1 MILLAFDRWHEYC
14 FHNLVK
20 IYLCDLEQENN
31 VGKLLFLTPELP
43 WPPYSGGRIK
53 SSKLVEHLHQRY
65 QLDVGCLLKGD
76 DMDHLPGFKETG
88 LANRFI
94 SEAID
99 ISRSPVNLLKSIQL
113 GLPLNVYRTRSLKF
127 ASSIRACIDDY
138 DAVFVDHYEM
148 MQYIPSDFKKPVIL
162 HQHNAYYV
170 LWESYA
176 RFGNGIGLRVA
187 AWLESKRV
195 KKYEAGVCNR
205 ADLVY
210 AAPNDMNKLSEIGV
224 EVSKLAPTMHLG
236 DDRQL
241 KLPRLKWDTTSRSL
255 LYVGHLK
262 WEPNVQ
268 GLLWFLNESW
278 PTLNYEYPD
287 LEFNIVGANPDQRL
301 VELTSKESRVTLQGF
316 QEDLEPWIKSS
327 RVFIAP
333 LLMGSGIKVKVI
345 NAMTRGIPTVTTSV
359 GVEGLEVNHLREL
372 AIADSAQEMT
382 DHVSTLLGCKDTW
395 ERLALNSRRT
405 AARQFTWK
413 RTFDQMQRTLD
424 VLIPGTVQEVL
435 DDAA

>member
-1 MILLAFDRWHEYC
+1 M
-14 FHNLVK
+14 
-20 IYLCDLEQENN
+20 
-31 VGKLLFLTPELP
+31 
-43 WPPYSGGRIK
+43 
-53 SSKLVEHLHQRY
+53 
-65 QLDVGCLLKGD
+65 
-76 DMDHLPGFKETG
+76 
-88 LANRFI
+88 
-94 SEAID
+94 
-99 ISRSPVNLLKSIQL
+99 
-113 GLPLNVYRTRSLKF
+113 
-127 ASSIRACIDDY
+127 
-138 DAVFVDHYEM
+138 
-148 MQYIPSDFKKPVIL
+148 
-162 HQHNAYYV
+162 
-170 LWESYA
+170 
-176 RFGNGIGLRVA
+176 
-187 AWLESKRV
+187 
-195 KKYEAGVCNR
+195 
-205 ADLVY
+205 
-210 AAPNDMNKLSEIGV
+210 
-224 EVSKLAPTMHLG
+224 
-236 DDRQL
+236 
-241 KLPRLKWDTTSRSL
+241 
-255 LYVGHLK
+255 
-262 WEPNVQ
+262 
-268 GLLWFLNESW
+268 
-278 PTLNYEYPD
+278 NYEYPD